1 MLWVK
6 PEMQIHAEG
15 LEPFLMSE
23 HLNRP
28 AIDTARKLGVICTR
42 TTGRSHMCNTVA
54 AYEHEID
61 QVINRAITFGHLVIA
76 IIDDYTT
83 IHSHRRSDS
92 EKT

>member
-23 HLNRP
+23 QRP

-61 QVINRAITFGHLVIA
+61 QVINRAITLA